1 MIISFTRVHAIN
13 YLSWKATVPS
23 HKMYALPHDYM
34 LKSLIKRNYFVFG
47 ADRALEKVLYKLK
60 FTEIFK

>member
-1 MIISFTRVHAIN
+1 MMISFTRVHAIN

-34 LKSLIKRNYFVFG
+34 LKSLIKRNYFAFG
-47 ADRALEKVLYKLK
+47 ADRALE
-60 FTEIFK
+60 